1 MSGNELKLDTLKK
14 AVKET
19 AVPAIIRRAKVD
31 GTIVLLRLNDYLLK
45 CTYRNLDEFS
55 TVLRDS
61 MTAFVDRVDARQ
73 YQVLLEMCPKGMDPR
88 IPGWAYGPDVRVGYG
103 EDGDWV
109 IARM

>member
-1 MSGNELKLDTLKK
+1 MSKNELKLETLKK
-14 AVKET
+14 AVRET
-19 AVPAIIRRAKVD
+19 AVPALINRAMND

-45 CTYRNLDEFS
+45 CTYRSLDEFS

-61 MTAFVDRVDARQ
+61 LTALVDLVDVRQ
-73 YQVLLEMCPKGMDPR
+73 YWILLEMCPKGMDPR

-109 IARM
+109 LART